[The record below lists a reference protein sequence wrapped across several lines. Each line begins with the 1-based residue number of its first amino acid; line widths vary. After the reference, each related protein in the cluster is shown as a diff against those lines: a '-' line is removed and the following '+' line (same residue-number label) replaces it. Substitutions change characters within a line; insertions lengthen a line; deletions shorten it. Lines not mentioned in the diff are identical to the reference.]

1 MLDNREL
8 TAISLLGFLLL
19 TVAVAVGRKGRSS
32 LWESVQAM
40 LRILT
45 SPKLLMLG
53 GLYVG
58 GIAALWFVARKIGL
72 WRPGLWKPF
81 GVWCATSGLALL
93 RHVRATGGQQRLWKQ
108 AASTMSIPALL
119 SYIADFEPFPL
130 WLEVPGQVMVFFLA
144 VAVAVREAGA
154 DRLGDGKLAST
165 GLFLWGLA
173 AAGWGLGHL
182 VANWSKH
189 DHGLV
194 WREFAMP
201 AWLTPAALLLIYVL
215 SVIVAVE
222 YLAVRVSLFAP
233 DSRRMQRLAVV
244 LRTSGRLNRIEPLI
258 PWAHVIGRADG
269 FRGAWRETKW
279 VEERIRQDA
288 MADQAEQ
295 QRLAENTG
303 VEGTDAEGR
312 QFDRRE
318 FQETR
323 EVLRQLAFNQMGHYN
338 RDSRYGEGLA
348 ATFDHLARQ
357 HGLPTPSGIAIRVT
371 DDGQGWYAERQTITG
386 HWFAI
391 GANTGTPDQWLF
403 DGDLPP
409 TSFPC
414 EEEWDQWA
422 PDSNSPNW
430 D

>member
-8 TAISLLGFLLL
+8 TSVSLLGFLAIAVV
-19 TVAVAVGRKGRSS
+19 VAMGRQGRGS
-32 LWESVQAM
+32 LRENIQGM
-40 LRILT
+40 LR
-45 SPKLLMLG
+45 SFASRKLLMLG
-53 GLYVG
+53 ALYVG
-58 GIAALWFVARKIGL
+58 GIAASWFVARRIGL

-81 GVWCATSGLALL
+81 GVWCATTGLALL
-93 RHVRATGGQQRLWKQ
+93 RHVRATGTQKRLWKQ
-108 AASTMSIPALL
+108 AASTVPIPALL

-130 WLEVPGQVMVFFLA
+130 WVEVPGQIMVFCLA
-144 VAVAVREAGA
+144 VALVAREAGVN
-154 DRLGDGKLAST
+154 RTGDGRLAST
-165 GLFLWGLA
+165 CLIAWGLA

-182 VANWSKH
+182 IANWSNH

-194 WREFAMP
+194 WREFLMP
-201 AWLTPAALLLIYVL
+201 AWLTPAALLMIYVL

-222 YLAVRVSLFAP
+222 LLAVRVSLFA
-233 DSRRMQRLAVV
+233 DDNRWKQKLAVA
-244 LRTSGRLNRIEPLI
+244 LRIGGRPSRIDPLI
-258 PWAHVIGRADG
+258 PWGHVIGRTDG
-269 FRGAWRETKW
+269 FREAWRETKW

-288 MADQAEQ
+288 AADQAEQ

-303 VEGTDAEGR
+303 VEGTDAEG
-312 QFDRRE
+312 QQLDRRE

-323 EVLRQLAFNQMGHYN
+323 DLLRQLAFNQMGHYN
-338 RDSRYGEGLA
+338 KNGRYGKGPA
-348 ATFDHLARQ
+348 ATFDHFARQ
-357 HGLPTPSGIAIRVT
+357 HGLPMPAGIALHVT
-371 DDGQGWYAERQTITG
+371 ADGQGWYAERQTITG

-391 GANTGTPDQWLF
+391 GANAGTPDQWLY
-403 DGDLPP
+403 DGDGPP